1 MPADA
6 VIIDVEG
13 GGVDL
18 GDAIVIDDSSIES
31 FDHSDFITLADDTV
45 MLSDTDMMDLYSTDM
60 DGADISFI
68 VAVKCPHC
76 HVGLK
81 VDEGKIPLGI
91 TSFKC
96 PKCKEPIPLSLLSE
110 KSNHQEVDSDTILV
124 TPVKTGIGR
133 LTVLPD
139 ADTPEQAFPL
149 HEGKVVFGRKSNAS
163 QATMP
168 IITADRTMS
177 REHICIE
184 VKKDS
189 KGGYKHFLTD
199 NNSKNH
205 TLYNNSYLENGEVVV
220 LNDNDE
226 IIIGRTVLRFNE

>member
-1 MPADA
+1 M
-6 VIIDVEG
+6 I
-13 GGVDL
+13 
-18 GDAIVIDDSSIES
+18 
-31 FDHSDFITLADDTV
+31 
-45 MLSDTDMMDLYSTDM
+45 
-60 DGADISFI
+60 
-68 VAVKCPHC
+68 AVKCPHC

-139 ADTPEQAFPL
+139 GDTPEQAFPL
-149 HEGKVVFGRKSNAS
+149 